1 MRGQTPASEAADVS
15 RHLANASRNFL
26 YVNRHV
32 GKHMPT
38 FSVYTERIRLYTP
51 R

>member
-1 MRGQTPASEAADVS
+1 MMRGLAPAPEAADIS

-32 GKHMPT
+32 EKYIPT
-38 FSVYTERIRLYTP
+38 FSVYTERI
-51 R
+51 